1 LDNVHVNVYS
11 PGLSPVTE
19 ILEAFTDGL
28 IGVLGEMVHV
38 PIPGAVAALAVTVVD
53 IGVPE

>member
-1 LDNVHVNVYS
+1 MDNVQVNVYS

-19 ILEAFTDGL
+19 ILDALTDGL